1 MAMAEQMS
9 MDEDHLTEEDSRQF
23 LTFTL
28 AEEEYGVD
36 ILRVQEVKGWAPV
49 TKIPRSPDY
58 VQGVLNLRGTIVPVV
73 DLRMR
78 FHLEQID
85 YTRTTVIV
93 VINIETNA
101 GRRVIGIVADGVS
114 DVINVPVENVKDAP
128 DFGTKVHTDFISGL
142 ATIDEN
148 MVMLLDIDRLLSAA
162 EIKGLDSLA

>member
-1 MAMAEQMS
+1 METAEQMT
-9 MDEDHLTEEDSRQF
+9 MEDEHSTEDELRQF

-28 AEEEYGVD
+28 AKEEYGVD

-93 VINIETNA
+93 VINIETDA

-142 ATIDEN
+142 ATVNEN
-148 MVMLLDIDRLLSAA
+148 MVMLLDIDKLLSAA
-162 EIKGLDSLA
+162 EIKGLDTLA

>member
-28 AEEEYGVD
+28 AKEEYGVD

-114 DVINVPVENVKDAP
+114 DVINVPIENVKDAP

-148 MVMLLDIDRLLSAA
+148 MVMLLDIDKLLSAA

>member
-1 MAMAEQMS
+1 METAEQMT
-9 MDEDHLTEEDSRQF
+9 MEDEHSTEDELRQF

-49 TKIPRSPDY
+49 TKIPRSPEY

-142 ATIDEN
+142 ATVNEN
-148 MVMLLDIDRLLSAA
+148 MVMLLDIDKLLSAA
-162 EIKGLDSLA
+162 EIQGLDSLA

>member
-1 MAMAEQMS
+1 METAVQMEEEHNLE
-9 MDEDHLTEEDSRQF
+9 DESRQF

-78 FHLEQID
+78 FHLDRID
-85 YTRTTVIV
+85 YTRRTVIV
-93 VINIETNA
+93 VINIEIDA
-101 GRRVIGIVADGVS
+101 GRRVIGVVADGVS

-148 MVMLLDIDRLLSAA
+148 MVMLLDIDKLLTAA

>member
-1 MAMAEQMS
+1 METAEKMS
-9 MDEDHLTEEDSRQF
+9 MEDEHSVEGGLSQF

-58 VQGVLNLRGTIVPVV
+58 VQGVLNLRGTIVPVI

-78 FHLEQID
+78 FHLEQEE

-93 VINIETNA
+93 VINIETSA

-114 DVINVPVENVKDAP
+114 DVINVPTENVKAAP

-142 ATIDEN
+142 ATIEEK
-148 MVMLLDIDRLLSAA
+148 MVMLLDIDKLLSAA